1 MKRKIKKTNFFKK
14 RLDRR
19 ARLWYNLTRQPI
31 WGYSSAGRALEWH
44 SRGQRFDPAYLHQQ
58 KKTVFRLSF
67 FVGQIRDLRRNAVRT
82 RAFSAAEAAFFG
94 LSKKEQNAKCHPPKA
109 DIPRPK
115 ESDRRRTVCFV
126 GQIRDLRRNA
136 VRTRAFSAAEAAFF
150 GLPKKGQNAKC
161 HPPKA
166 DIPRPKGI
174 RKATDC
180 LLCWRGRWEKEKRDV
195 AVDKVRAL
203 MYNKNTRVSGKRF
216 EKMRGAR
223 L

>member
-94 LSKKEQNAKCHPPKA
+94 L
-109 DIPRPK
+109 
-115 ESDRRRTVCFV
+115 
-126 GQIRDLRRNA
+126 
-136 VRTRAFSAAEAAFF
+136 
-150 GLPKKGQNAKC
+150 PKKGQNAKC

-174 RKATDC
+174 RQATDC
-180 LLCWRGRWEKEKRDV
+180 LLCWSNKGFEKKRRSHTSIFSRGSGFFRLAEKGAKCEVSSAEGGYPAPQRNQKGDGLSALLERAVGKGEKR
-195 AVDKVRAL
+195 RS
-203 MYNKNTRVSGKRF
+203 R
-216 EKMRGAR
+216 
-223 L
+223 